1 MLDGSRAARCGCCR
15 GGNRIIVSPSLDRL
29 AAASHGTG
37 AIAWSV
43 VSAAAGVALG
53 GHILGRLYNRAKGN
67 QFEERFHA
75 TGIAVTIVIITFGV
89 FAIGVDS
96 LAAASHARDAR
107 DD

>member
-1 MLDGSRAARCGCCR
+1 MK
-15 GGNRIIVSPSLDRL
+15 PSLDRL

-53 GHILGRLYNRAKGN
+53 GHVLGRLYNRAKGN
-67 QFEERFHA
+67 QFEERFHSA
-75 TGIAVTIVIITFGV
+75 GIVIAAGIITFGV

-107 DD
+107 RG